1 VDGPNHVLVV
11 DSKFIAGGDTAS
23 LPAEVRAAVKAVLR
37 KGGRVCTA
45 QWLER
50 FQAGGW
56 REGVSA
62 GFMREDVTDIYRKK
76 FGIQVKR
83 TEKVTND
90 DDSVIDLQSSGE
102 SESDDEVEVVKV
114 KQPSK
119 RLKTDGSEA
128 DADVKPATM
137 TERQREMAERK
148 KNRPANLRE
157 RPAFA
162 ATWLRNA
169 DGFKEAK
176 VKANTLHT
184 TYPKGES
191 PEEIVLAKATAYM
204 ERVKSR
210 SKKQWN
216 FVFEACYQE
225 QCKAKAASGE
235 GGEETIGQQAHEV
248 NESTDANSS
257 SHFDVRARNI
267 QIGKRIRDIF
277 TAETVLNE
285 LERIR
290 MGRKADKTQ
299 RATTDFRKIE
309 YQRVARTVETYPIP
323 VTLDCL
329 RHPLKGVEY
338 RGSLCEKLGVP
349 RIQCSEDST
358 TRSRLIRSIL
368 YYDKPKDPRLKED
381 PRLNF
386 ILDEKKNGQ
395 APTSHAKDVAML
407 ENPDYKCIDELS
419 QIWGMGLATAALF
432 VSWGIGS
439 VQDLRKDT
447 EVFNTL
453 NSQQTVGLKHYE
465 DLIER
470 IPRDEVKALADHVT
484 AVVTKLGDGTVSVT
498 CGGSY
503 RRGAPSS
510 GDVDMIF
517 LPVDGAPDK
526 AAVNIMEPLLIELR
540 RTGFLTDDL
549 AIPNQFGENNGKEPG
564 TDSRSYMGVC
574 RLPDRTD
581 RKHRRI
587 DLKAYPKCQEG
598 TCLIYFT
605 GDTHFNRSLRHF
617 AKKAGLTL
625 SDGGLSACTRRKTA
639 QGWKRVQTDPSVRCQ
654 TEEDVFKALG
664 LNYVEPIFRACHRL
678 DKMKIRG
685 GNRTWDNLI
694 DMDESDL
701 DDSGDEM

>member
-1 VDGPNHVLVV
+1 MSAKARSYTIHLLVYGRSFTAKRVNLILQRPCPSTIRLLRYDPSPPPTASSSNVDGPNHVLVV

-37 KGGRVCTA
+37 KDGRVCTD

-76 FGIQVKR
+76 FGIPVKR
-83 TEKVTND
+83 SEKTNGD

-102 SESDDEVEVVKV
+102 SESDDDEVEVLAVKQPS
-114 KQPSK
+114 QPSK
-119 RLKTDGSEA
+119 RLKADSSEA

-148 KNRPANLRE
+148 RNRPANLRE

-216 FVFEACYQE
+216 FIFEACYQE

-248 NESTDANSS
+248 NESSTDANSS

-277 TAETVLNE
+277 TAETVLDE

-299 RATTDFRKIE
+299 RATRDFRKIE

-323 VTLDCL
+323 GEFTYPTACL
-329 RHPLKGVEY
+329 QVLFCLMCGQ
-338 RGSLCEKLGVP
+338 G
-349 RIQCSEDST
+349 
-358 TRSRLIRSIL
+358 LIS
-368 YYDKPKDPRLKED
+368 
-381 PRLNF
+381 
-386 ILDEKKNGQ
+386 
-395 APTSHAKDVAML
+395 
-407 ENPDYKCIDELS
+407 
-419 QIWGMGLATAALF
+419 
-432 VSWGIGS
+432 
-439 VQDLRKDT
+439 
-447 EVFNTL
+447 
-453 NSQQTVGLKHYE
+453 
-465 DLIER
+465 
-470 IPRDEVKALADHVT
+470 
-484 AVVTKLGDGTVSVT
+484 
-498 CGGSY
+498 
-503 RRGAPSS
+503 
-510 GDVDMIF
+510 
-517 LPVDGAPDK
+517 
-526 AAVNIMEPLLIELR
+526 
-540 RTGFLTDDL
+540 
-549 AIPNQFGENNGKEPG
+549 
-564 TDSRSYMGVC
+564 
-574 RLPDRTD
+574 
-581 RKHRRI
+581 
-587 DLKAYPKCQEG
+587 
-598 TCLIYFT
+598 
-605 GDTHFNRSLRHF
+605 
-617 AKKAGLTL
+617 
-625 SDGGLSACTRRKTA
+625 
-639 QGWKRVQTDPSVRCQ
+639 
-654 TEEDVFKALG
+654 
-664 LNYVEPIFRACHRL
+664 
-678 DKMKIRG
+678 
-685 GNRTWDNLI
+685 
-694 DMDESDL
+694 
-701 DDSGDEM
+701 

>member
-1 VDGPNHVLVV
+1 MSAKARSYTIHLLVYGRSFTAKRVNLILQRPCPSTIRLLRYDPSPPPTSSSNVDGPNHVLVV

-23 LPAEVRAAVKAVLR
+23 LPAEVWAAVKAVLR
-37 KGGRVCTA
+37 KDGRVCTD

-76 FGIQVKR
+76 FGIPVKR
-83 TEKVTND
+83 SEKTNGD

-102 SESDDEVEVVKV
+102 SESDDDEVEVLAVKQPS
-114 KQPSK
+114 QPSK
-119 RLKTDGSEA
+119 RLKADSSEA

-148 KNRPANLRE
+148 RNRPANLRE

-235 GGEETIGQQAHEV
+235 GGEETIGQQALEV
-248 NESTDANSS
+248 NESSTDANSS

-277 TAETVLNE
+277 TAETVLDE

-299 RATTDFRKIE
+299 RATRDFRKIE

-323 VTLDCL
+323 GESSYPTACL
-329 RHPLKGVEY
+329 QVLFAGKGSFHNPPY
-338 RGSLCEKLGVP
+338 H
-349 RIQCSEDST
+349 CS
-358 TRSRLIRSIL
+358 
-368 YYDKPKDPRLKED
+368 
-381 PRLNF
+381 
-386 ILDEKKNGQ
+386 
-395 APTSHAKDVAML
+395 
-407 ENPDYKCIDELS
+407 
-419 QIWGMGLATAALF
+419 
-432 VSWGIGS
+432 
-439 VQDLRKDT
+439 
-447 EVFNTL
+447 
-453 NSQQTVGLKHYE
+453 
-465 DLIER
+465 
-470 IPRDEVKALADHVT
+470 
-484 AVVTKLGDGTVSVT
+484 
-498 CGGSY
+498 
-503 RRGAPSS
+503 
-510 GDVDMIF
+510 IF
-517 LPVDGAPDK
+517 F
-526 AAVNIMEPLLIELR
+526 M
-540 RTGFLTDDL
+540 
-549 AIPNQFGENNGKEPG
+549 
-564 TDSRSYMGVC
+564 
-574 RLPDRTD
+574 
-581 RKHRRI
+581 
-587 DLKAYPKCQEG
+587 
-598 TCLIYFT
+598 
-605 GDTHFNRSLRHF
+605 
-617 AKKAGLTL
+617 
-625 SDGGLSACTRRKTA
+625 
-639 QGWKRVQTDPSVRCQ
+639 
-654 TEEDVFKALG
+654 
-664 LNYVEPIFRACHRL
+664 
-678 DKMKIRG
+678 
-685 GNRTWDNLI
+685 
-694 DMDESDL
+694 
-701 DDSGDEM
+701 

>member
-1 VDGPNHVLVV
+1 MMSASAKARSYTIHLLVYGRSFTAKRVNLILQRPCPSTVRLLRYDPSPPPTSSSNVDGPNHVLVV

-37 KGGRVCTA
+37 KDGRICTDH
-45 QWLER
+45 WLER
-50 FQAGGW
+50 FQTGGW

-76 FGIQVKR
+76 FGIEVKH
-83 TEKVTND
+83 TDKAKNDD

-102 SESDDEVEVVKV
+102 SESDDEVEVLGVKRPS
-114 KQPSK
+114 QPSK

-137 TERQREMAERK
+137 TERQREMVERK

-225 QCKAKAASGE
+225 QSKAKAASGE

-277 TAETVLNE
+277 TAETVLDE

-299 RATTDFRKIE
+299 RATRDFRKIE
-309 YQRVARTVETYPIP
+309 YQRVARTVETYPIAGEFTYP
-323 VTLDCL
+323 TACLQVLFCRCVVCARADSLSLLDLLYVVTLECL

-381 PRLNF
+381 PRINF

-484 AVVTKLGDGTVSVT
+484 AVVTKLSNSTVSVT

-526 AAVNIMEPLLIELR
+526 AAVNIMEPLLMELR

-564 TDSRSYMGVC
+564 TDSRSYMGVVAF
-574 RLPDRTD
+574 LMGP
-581 RKHRRI
+581 I
-587 DLKAYPKCQEG
+587 ES
-598 TCLIYFT
+598 T
-605 GDTHFNRSLRHF
+605 G
-617 AKKAGLTL
+617 
-625 SDGGLSACTRRKTA
+625 
-639 QGWKRVQTDPSVRCQ
+639 
-654 TEEDVFKALG
+654 
-664 LNYVEPIFRACHRL
+664 
-678 DKMKIRG
+678 
-685 GNRTWDNLI
+685 
-694 DMDESDL
+694 ESI
-701 DDSGDEM
+701 